1 MNNFDLIT
9 QTVQSVS
16 HVHSFI
22 FDFSQPALDPQLVNR
37 LLEGVEAPTSK
48 DRDLLLKMYGIAPGN
63 TQALLFEITK
73 MVESYMW
80 QA

>member
-1 MNNFDLIT
+1 MY
-9 QTVQSVS
+9 VQL
-16 HVHSFI
+16 
-22 FDFSQPALDPQLVNR
+22 AMYEWMELYMYVNR

-48 DRDLLLKMYGIAPGN
+48 DRDLLLKMYGIALGN
-63 TQALLFEITK
+63 AQALLFEITK